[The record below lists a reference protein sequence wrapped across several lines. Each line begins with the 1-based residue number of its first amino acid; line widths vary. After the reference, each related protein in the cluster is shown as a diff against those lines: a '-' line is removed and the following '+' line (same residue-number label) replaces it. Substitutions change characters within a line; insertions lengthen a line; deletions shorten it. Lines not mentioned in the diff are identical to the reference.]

1 MQKIKVIKSGEMTDE
16 LKRQKADL
24 DAACF
29 NIPDLA
35 EHRNKYFLEPK
46 YNLVLL
52 DGEKLI
58 SHLEIY
64 EIETKW
70 KDMPIMIGG
79 IGSVMTDS
87 AYRNRGIA
95 KTLLQKALKIMREEK
110 YDFSL
115 LQTNIEKATHLYG
128 SIGFIPLKKEYTF
141 TTKDSK
147 PDHVKAKDTMILP
160 LANPE
165 LSADILNSSET
176 LFVGNGSW

>member
-1 MQKIKVIKSGEMTDE
+1 MDKIKVITSGEMTDE

-29 NIPDLA
+29 DIPDLA
-35 EHRNKYFLEPK
+35 EHRNKYFLKPK
-46 YNLVLL
+46 YNLMIF
-52 DGEKLI
+52 DHEKLI
-58 SHLEIY
+58 SCLEIY

-70 KDMPIMIGG
+70 KDKLITIGG

-87 AYRNRGIA
+87 AYRNKGLA
-95 KTLLQKALKIMREEK
+95 KNLLQKALEIMREEK

-115 LQTNIEKATHLYG
+115 LQTDVEKATHLYG
-128 SIGFIPLKKEYTF
+128 SIGFIPMNKEYTF
-141 TTKDSK
+141 ATKDGK
-147 PDHVKAKDTMILP
+147 PDRVKAKDTMILP

-165 LSADILNSSET
+165 VTTDILNSAET

>member
-1 MQKIKVIKSGEMTDE
+1 MTSQIMGQKRK
-16 LKRQKADL
+16 L

-29 NIPDLA
+29 TIPDLN

-46 YNLVLL
+46 YNLIIL

-58 SHLEIY
+58 SCLEIY

-70 KDMPIMIGG
+70 KDKTITIGG

-87 AYRNRGIA
+87 LYRNKGLA
-95 KTLLQKALKIMREEK
+95 KDLLQKALEIMGKEK

-115 LQTNIEKATHLYG
+115 LQTDVEKATHLYG
-128 SIGFIPLKKEYTF
+128 SIGFIPMKKEYTF
-141 TTKDSK
+141 ITKDGK
-147 PDHVKAKDTMILP
+147 LDRVKAKDTMILP

-165 LSADILNSSET
+165 VTADILNSAET